1 MHHKKKTAV
10 LLITLGT
17 FLCGFVYAAAPSKG
31 DFDQKAS
38 KLFRTNYFFHA
49 WEEKDHTI
57 EGEDW
62 SLPPWVKAA
71 PYSGIQINP
80 KLVPAEFPSRIQRA
94 VHASWRVL
102 EPAEGTFDFSSLSQD
117 ILKTSENGKY
127 AVKMGVGASVWETR
141 YFQSLQDKT
150 IRKLDVGTAP
160 RWLKG
165 YDIPIIE
172 ESPNS
177 SIPFQ
182 VVNMDIYHPEYHKR
196 YLKLIEAF
204 GKSGIPQ
211 MKELDICYVHLVS
224 GSRGEEGVGPAVDDP
239 KRKLFEERLR
249 AWADAFKGVTHKLC
263 LVSSKE
269 ADMELGLKLG
279 MGQRNGFVEHYMLHA
294 PNASLGQE
302 LDPEGYLV
310 VNEKCPLIAENRA
323 SGDENEEYT
332 LIHEKRFGPIESFPH
347 RYHEATLRMLQM
359 RRNFVWAESGPWLI
373 NPPLLHY
380 LALEL
385 GKNVRTTPDAWC
397 YLRESN
403 VKAGKHGQPVKNFER
418 WLYQRDAEGARTE
431 ATAKVEVPSQMFEFD
446 RNHLYDMTARKTMSA
461 QGQTLMRFGLDDA
474 FLGDQQQAIA
484 IKITY
489 LDCANATWQ
498 LEYASTSG
506 AIATR
511 SVTCNDSGAV
521 KTTTFILKDARFPG
535 KGYAGMDFQI
545 RAIKGDAVI
554 RFVRLINLTPAIGEC
569 VQ

>member
-1 MHHKKKTAV
+1 MKKSSLALT
-10 LLITLGT
+10 TLGT
-17 FLCGFVYAAAPSKG
+17 LLCGFVYAAAPSG
-31 DFDQKAS
+31 IDFDRKAS
-38 KLFRTNYFFHA
+38 KLFSTNYFFHA
-49 WEEKDHTI
+49 WKETDHTLD
-57 EGEDW
+57 GEDW
-62 SLPPWVKAA
+62 SLPPWVKPA

-80 KLVPAEFPSRIQRA
+80 KLVPEAFPGRIQRA
-94 VHASWRVL
+94 VHASWRAI
-102 EPAEGTFDFSSLSQD
+102 EPTEGTFDFRGLSED
-117 ILKTSENGKY
+117 IRKTSENNKY
-127 AVKMGVGASVWETR
+127 AVKLGMGASVWETR
-141 YFQSLQDKT
+141 YFQSLQDNS

-172 ESPNS
+172 ETPNA

-196 YLKLIEAF
+196 YLKLVEAF

-249 AWADAFKGVTHKLC
+249 AWADAFKGVTYKLC
-263 LVSSKE
+263 MVSSKE
-269 ADMELGLKLG
+269 ADMELALKLG

-294 PNASLGQE
+294 PNTSLGQE
-302 LDPEGYLV
+302 LDAEGYLV

-332 LIHEKRFGPIESFPH
+332 VIHEKRFGPIESFPH
-347 RYHEATLRMLQM
+347 RYHESTLRMLLM

-385 GKNVRTTPDAWC
+385 GKNVRTAPDAWC
-397 YLRESN
+397 YLREST
-403 VKAGKHGQPVKNFER
+403 VKSGKRGQPVKNFER

-446 RNHLYDMTARKTMSA
+446 RNHLYDMTARKTVSA
-461 QGQTLMRFGLDDA
+461 QGQTLIRFGLDDA
-474 FLGDQQQAIA
+474 FLGDQQQAVA

-489 LDCANATWQ
+489 LDCGNATWQ
-498 LEYASTSG
+498 LEYTNASGSL
-506 AIATR
+506 ATR
-511 SVTCNDSGAV
+511 PVTCGDSGAV
-521 KTTTFILKDARFPG
+521 KTATFILKDVRFPG
-535 KGYAGMDFQI
+535 KGYTGMDFQI
-545 RAIKGDAVI
+545 RALKGDAVI
-554 RFVRLINLTPAIGEC
+554 RFVRLIKLAPGDGG
-569 VQ
+569 Q